1 MRMLKHVRA
10 VLLLPFNV
18 TIVIPAVILY
28 LTHSLNLGWGLS
40 APLYLVPTLLGILV
54 IGTGLALLYKTI
66 SFFAR
71 MGKGTLAPWD
81 PTQKLVVHGI
91 YRHVRNPMISGVFCI
106 LLGEAVLVGSVPL
119 LIWFAVFFVLNL
131 IFIPLFEE
139 SNLEARFGD
148 EYKLYKENVP
158 RWVPRMEP
166 WEG

>member
-18 TIVIPAVILY
+18 TIVIPGIILY
-28 LTHSLNLGWGLS
+28 ATWSINIGWGLS
-40 APLYLVPTLLGILV
+40 APICLVPILLGVLLIC
-54 IGTGLALLYKTI
+54 IGLALMYKTI
-66 SFFAR
+66 SLLAR

-91 YRHVRNPMISGVFCI
+91 YRHVRNPMISGVSCI
-106 LLGEAVLVGSVPL
+106 LLGEAVLVGSIPL

-148 EYKLYKENVP
+148 EYRRYKENVP
-158 RWVPRMEP
+158 RWLPRLKP

>member
-18 TIVIPAVILY
+18 TIVIPVGILY
-28 LTHSLNLGWGLS
+28 LTHSLSIKWGLS
-40 APLYLVPTLLGILV
+40 ARLNLVPILLGILL
-54 IGTGLALLYKTI
+54 IFIGLALMFKTI
-66 SFFAR
+66 SLLAR
-71 MGKGTLAPWD
+71 VGKGTLAPWD

-148 EYKLYKENVP
+148 QYRLYKQNVP
-158 RWVPRMEP
+158 RWLPRLKP

>member
-1 MRMLKHVRA
+1 MNLFRHIGA
-10 VLLLPFNV
+10 ILLLPFNV
-18 TIVIPAVILY
+18 TIVIPGIILY
-28 LTHSLNLGWGLS
+28 VTRSINIGWGLS
-40 APLYLVPTLLGILV
+40 PQFYPLPTLLGILLIC
-54 IGTGLALLYKTI
+54 IGIALMYKTI
-66 SFFAR
+66 SLFAR

-106 LLGEAVLVGSVPL
+106 LLGEPVLVGSVPL
-119 LIWFAVFFVLNL
+119 LIWFAVFLVLNL

-158 RWVPRMEP
+158 RWVPRLKP